1 MRRFVTLITAL
12 LLGTVSGAAQAQV
25 TPEPAP
31 LPVPITTDTAIPK
44 SKLISGQI
52 RVQQD
57 ELQANTA
64 LTHPI
69 QVPASYTTL
78 EAELRASGRGVTA
91 VATLQQRQTGSS
103 SDNRAWFNELYASH
117 DGGAWQFSA
126 GKKIVAWDVGYGF
139 RPNDMVQQEER
150 RSLVSTTLEGRPLLL
165 AEHFN
170 AETAWS
176 LVWVNPTGAVDDPGG
191 KEPALATRFYQRTGA
206 VDWYGFAR
214 SGAQT
219 GTSMGAA
226 VAWVASDALELHGSA
241 RLSDHAASQVLLG
254 GTWTTENQLSLLAE
268 AWWDG
273 TAALQRNLMLR
284 LSWQHDA
291 WQPALDV
298 LYTPQDRGRV
308 LTASLNW
315 QGDRVQVQGGLR
327 HYGGPAQSVLAQLP
341 SRRQAYLA
349 LTWAF

>member
-1 MRRFVTLITAL
+1 MRGFAL
-12 LLGTVSGAAQAQV
+12 LTAALLPALLCGAAAAQD
-25 TPEPAP
+25 T
-31 LPVPITTDTAIPK
+31 LPP
-44 SKLISGQI
+44 ISGQV
-52 RVQQD
+52 RVQWD
-57 ELQANTA
+57 DVQANNAGPLAAAHA
-64 LTHPI
+64 L
-69 QVPASYTTL
+69 QRSSADLPASGATL
-78 EAELRASGRGVTA
+78 HAELRASGKGITGV
-91 VATLQQRQTGSS
+91 VTLQQQ
-103 SDNRAWFNELYASH
+103 RAEGQATESKAWVNELYASQ
-117 DGGAWQFSA
+117 DAGAWQFSA
-126 GKKIVAWDVGYGF
+126 GKKIVSWDLGYGY
-139 RPNDMVQQEER
+139 RPNDMVQQETR
-150 RSLVSTTLEGRPLLL
+150 RTLISSTPEGRPLLL
-165 AEHFN
+165 AEHFTTS
-170 AETAWS
+170 TAWS
-176 LVWVNPTGAVDDPGG
+176 LVWVNPTAAADTWGAQ
-191 KEPALATRFYQRTGA
+191 EPALAARLYQRSGA
-206 VDWYGFAR
+206 ADWYGFAR
-214 SGAQT
+214 VGAHSG
-219 GTSMGAA
+219 SSLGAA
-226 VAWVASDALELHGSA
+226 LAWVASDALELHGSA